1 MEVLITGSRGMLA
14 QDIMRVL
21 AGQHEIIAATHADL
35 DIGNEAQTTDFLCAR
50 RPAVVMNCAAYTNVD
65 GCETDSAKA
74 FSVNAEGVKN
84 LARACRKA
92 GAKLFHIST
101 DYVFDGTKSG
111 PYTEDDPPNPLS
123 VYGRSKLAGEQ
134 YVREVLDSY
143 VIIRTEWLYGSQGA
157 HFVGR
162 ILKLARELEVL
173 QVVNDQT
180 GSPTWT
186 EDLACAIKA
195 LLIIPSQGIYNVT
208 NAGACTWFDFA
219 RKIVSCSGRPV
230 RVEPIGSEQLN
241 RPAKR
246 PGNSVLDCAKFV
258 HETGHIMRPWDR
270 ALDEYMKGLEK
281 T

>member
-1 MEVLITGSRGMLA
+1 MLA
-14 QDIMRVL
+14 QDVTRVL
-21 AGQHEIIAATHADL
+21 AGQHEINAATHADL
-35 DIGNEAQTTDFLCAR
+35 DIGNEEQAADFLYAQK
-50 RPAVVMNCAAYTNVD
+50 PAVVINCAAYTNVD
-65 GCETDSAKA
+65 GCETDSARA
-74 FSVNAEGVKN
+74 YSANAAGVKN
-84 LARACRKA
+84 LALACRKA

-111 PYTEDDPPNPLS
+111 PYTEDDAPNPLS
-123 VYGRSKLAGEQ
+123 VYGQSKLAGEQ
-134 YVREVLDSY
+134 YIQEFLSSY
-143 VIIRTEWLYGSQGA
+143 VIIRTEWLYGSQGS

-162 ILKLARELEVL
+162 ILQLAREREVL

-186 EDLACAIKA
+186 ADLARAIDT
-195 LLIIPSQGIYNVT
+195 LLQVPSQGIYNVT

-219 RKIVSCSGRPV
+219 RKIVSYTGSPV

-258 HETGHIMRPWDR
+258 RETGHILRPWEI
-270 ALDEYMKGLEK
+270 ALDEYMREQHDSIALFVK
-281 T
+281 

>member
-1 MEVLITGSRGMLA
+1 MLA
-14 QDIMRVL
+14 RDVMRVL

-35 DIGNEAQTTDFLCAR
+35 DIGNEAQTSDFLCAR
-50 RPAVVMNCAAYTNVD
+50 GPAAVMNCAAYTNVD
-65 GCETDSAKA
+65 ACETDSARA
-74 FSVNAEGVKN
+74 FSANAEGVKN

-101 DYVFDGTKSG
+101 DYVFDGTKNG
-111 PYTEDDPPNPLS
+111 PYTEDDPPNPIS
-123 VYGRSKLAGEQ
+123 VYGRSKLAGEH
-134 YVREVLDSY
+134 YVRELLDSY
-143 VIIRTEWLYGSQGA
+143 VIIRTEWLYGSQGS

-162 ILKLARELEVL
+162 IQQLARERDVL

-186 EDLACAIKA
+186 EDLGRAIKA
-195 LLIIPSQGIYNVT
+195 LLMVPSQGIYNIT

-219 RKIVSCSGRPV
+219 RKIVSCTGRPV

-246 PGNSVLDCAKFV
+246 PRNSVLDCSKFIR
-258 HETGHIMRPWDR
+258 ETGQILRPWER
-270 ALDEYMKGLEK
+270 ALDEYMAEPLN